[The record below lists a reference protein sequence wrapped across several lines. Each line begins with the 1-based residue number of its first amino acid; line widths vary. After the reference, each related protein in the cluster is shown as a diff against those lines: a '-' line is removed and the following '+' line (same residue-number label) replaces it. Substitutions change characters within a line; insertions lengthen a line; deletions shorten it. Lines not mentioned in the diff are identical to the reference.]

1 VSLNFKINPD
11 HCKAGLVFIFC
22 LLFTSACSQPS
33 ANATL
38 LTLGGLTM
46 GTTYSIKINEADL
59 PFPAEKINADVNDIL
74 IDVNN
79 KMSTYIDD
87 SELSL
92 INQNNTQDW
101 MPLSQDLHYVIS
113 EAILISELTQ
123 GSFDI
128 TVGPLVNMW
137 GFGPSKQSQEVPL
150 EADINEAL
158 AGIGFQN
165 ISLRD
170 TNTAIHKLKSD
181 IYIDLS
187 GIAKGYGVD
196 LMAEYLEQHNINN
209 YMVEIGGEIRAKGVN
224 IKNHAW
230 RIGIE
235 QPLTKQRNVQR
246 IIQLD
251 NISMATSGDYRNY
264 FEQDGI
270 RYSHTIDPR
279 NGRPITHKLVSVTV
293 LHESTTRA
301 DALATGFLVMGKEDA
316 YKLALEKNLPVL
328 FIEKTDDGFTESYT
342 DAFNDYI
349 LEQ

>member
-1 VSLNFKINPD
+1 
-11 HCKAGLVFIFC
+11 
-22 LLFTSACSQPS
+22 
-33 ANATL
+33 
-38 LTLGGLTM
+38 M

-92 INQNNTQDW
+92 INQNNSEDW
-101 MPLSQDLHYVIS
+101 IPLSQDLHYVVT
-113 EAILISELTQ
+113 EAIQISKLTR

-150 EADINEAL
+150 EADINHAL

-165 ISLRD
+165 INLRD
-170 TNTAIHKLKSD
+170 TNTAIQKLKPD

-301 DALATGFLVMGKEDA
+301 DALATGFLVMGKKDA
-316 YKLALEKNLPVL
+316 YKLALEENLPVL

-342 DAFNDYI
+342 DALTDYL

>member
-1 VSLNFKINPD
+1 
-11 HCKAGLVFIFC
+11 
-22 LLFTSACSQPS
+22 
-33 ANATL
+33 
-38 LTLGGLTM
+38 M

>member
-1 VSLNFKINPD
+1 
-11 HCKAGLVFIFC
+11 
-22 LLFTSACSQPS
+22 
-33 ANATL
+33 
-38 LTLGGLTM
+38 M

-92 INQNNTQDW
+92 INQNNSQDW
-101 MPLSQDLHYVIS
+101 IPLSEDLHYVIT
-113 EAILISELTQ
+113 EAIQISKLTQ

-150 EADINEAL
+150 ETDINEAL
-158 AGIGFQN
+158 AEIGFQN

-170 TNTAIHKLKSD
+170 TNTAIHKLKSN

-187 GIAKGYGVD
+187 GVAKGYGVD
-196 LMAEYLEQHNINN
+196 LMAKYLEQHNIDN

-316 YKLALEKNLPVL
+316 YKLALQGDLAVL

-342 DAFNDYI
+342 DAFTDYL

>member
-1 VSLNFKINPD
+1 
-11 HCKAGLVFIFC
+11 
-22 LLFTSACSQPS
+22 
-33 ANATL
+33 
-38 LTLGGLTM
+38 M

-92 INQNNTQDW
+92 INQNNSQDW
-101 MPLSQDLHYVIS
+101 ISLSEDLHYVIT
-113 EAILISELTQ
+113 EAIQISKLTQ

-150 EADINEAL
+150 EADINDAL

-170 TNTAIHKLKSD
+170 TNTAIQKLKPD

-316 YKLALEKNLPVL
+316 YKLALQGDLAVL

-342 DAFNDYI
+342 DAFTDYL

>member
-1 VSLNFKINPD
+1 MDVGN
-11 HCKAGLVFIFC
+11 
-22 LLFTSACSQPS
+22 
-33 ANATL
+33 
-38 LTLGGLTM
+38 
-46 GTTYSIKINEADL
+46 INEAL
-59 PFPAEKINADVNDIL
+59 R
-74 IDVNN
+74 
-79 KMSTYIDD
+79 
-87 SELSL
+87 
-92 INQNNTQDW
+92 
-101 MPLSQDLHYVIS
+101 
-113 EAILISELTQ
+113 
-123 GSFDI
+123 
-128 TVGPLVNMW
+128 
-137 GFGPSKQSQEVPL
+137 EV
-150 EADINEAL
+150 EADIEEAL
-158 AGIGFQN
+158 AGIGFQH
-165 ISLRD
+165 IRLRD
-170 TNTAIHKLKSD
+170 TNTAILKLKPD

-235 QPLTKQRNVQR
+235 RPLAKQRNVQR

-301 DALATGFLVMGKEDA
+301 DALATGFLVMGKEAA
-316 YKLALEKNLPVL
+316 YKLALAENLAVL
-328 FIEKTDDGFTESYT
+328 FIEKTDDGFAETYT
-342 DAFNDYI
+342 DAFTDY
-349 LEQ
+349 LPEQ